1 MDFWMLVNNV
11 LEETAYDCIK
21 KSLIITTKSKTKQN
35 FYKFIIP
42 HFPLERGEYGYK

>member
-1 MDFWMLVNNV
+1 MLVNNV

>member
-21 KSLIITTKSKTKQN
+21 KSLIITTKSKTNKI
-35 FYKFIIP
+35 FYKSIIP
-42 HFPLERGEYGYK
+42 YFP